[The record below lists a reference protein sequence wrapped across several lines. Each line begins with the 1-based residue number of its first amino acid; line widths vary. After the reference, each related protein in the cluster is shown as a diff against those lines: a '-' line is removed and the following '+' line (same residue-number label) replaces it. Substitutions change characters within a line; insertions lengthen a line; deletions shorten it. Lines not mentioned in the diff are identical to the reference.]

1 MSNEE
6 ITLRIQT
13 GETELYSELWE
24 RVRGFVYDRAR
35 AYQRF
40 FPDSVIETDDLGQA
54 GYLALVEAV
63 GTYDPEA
70 GAGLLTHL
78 HYYLRK
84 AWRTMY
90 GLRGRP
96 DALDHAVSL
105 DEELD
110 DEGDTTRLETVRDP
124 SAEQAFEQ
132 AEDGIFLDELRA
144 ALDRALAK
152 APHGDVVRRRYFQGQ
167 TQQEISEDLGCSP
180 SAVHQR
186 ERTAL
191 RYLRSGPFTR
201 ELRSFDFY
209 HGTGLQSW
217 KNTGMSVEEKYVAW
231 KEWANASRFR

>member
-1 MSNEE
+1 MTIEE
-6 ITLRIQT
+6 LTMKIQA

-24 RVRGFVYDRAR
+24 RVRRFVYDRAR
-35 AYQRF
+35 VYQRF

-78 HYYLRK
+78 KNYLRK
-84 AWRTMY
+84 TWRPLY
-90 GLRGRP
+90 GLRGKP
-96 DALDHAVSL
+96 DALEHSVSL

-110 DEGDTTRLETVRDP
+110 DEGDTTRLDLIPDP
-124 SAEQAFEQ
+124 SAEKALDQ
-132 AEDGIFLDELRA
+132 AEEGIFIDELRA
-144 ALDRALAK
+144 ALDRALDQ
-152 APHGDVVRRRYFQGQ
+152 APHGDIIRRRYFQGQ

-180 SAVHQR
+180 SAVYQR
-186 ERTAL
+186 ERSAL

-201 ELRSFDFY
+201 ELRSFDIY

-217 KNTGMSVEEKYVAW
+217 RNTQASVEERYVLW
-231 KEWANASRFR
+231 KEWANADRLR